1 MPCGLFCFHHVSTM
15 NECVRVEDCCLPRC
29 LYDPTQADQLG
40 NARHTMRG
48 ACDVEPSSYQL
59 CCARCMFGAGPAHR
73 GRLLVSHSRHG
84 ISTYR
89 MEPAGP
95 CHDTL
100 SVPYRSIT
108 LRMRSDLFVN
118 PLDIAAVV
126 VLCRPSRSPLDAHL
140 LKYQTIQHV
149 LVIQLTWDPASRDT
163 HTAQQLLPAHLPSC

>member
-1 MPCGLFCFHHVSTM
+1 MPCGLFCFHH
-15 NECVRVEDCCLPRC
+15 ERVCGCR
-29 LYDPTQADQLG
+29 
-40 NARHTMRG
+40 
-48 ACDVEPSSYQL
+48 
-59 CCARCMFGAGPAHR
+59 
-73 GRLLVSHSRHG
+73 RLLPATLPVRSHTSRSAGQCSPHHEGRMRRRTQLVSALLCPMHVWPDPHTEVGCWCLTGTRHG

-108 LRMRSDLFVN
+108 LRMRSDLSVN

-126 VLCRPSRSPLDAHL
+126 VLCRPSRSPLDEHL
-140 LKYQTIQHV
+140 LTYQTIQHV
-149 LVIQLTWDPASRDT
+149 LVIQLIWDPASRDT

>member
-1 MPCGLFCFHHVSTM
+1 MPCGLFCFHH
-15 NECVRVEDCCLPRC
+15 ERVC
-29 LYDPTQADQLG
+29 
-40 NARHTMRG
+40 
-48 ACDVEPSSYQL
+48 AC
-59 CCARCMFGAGPAHR
+59 R
-73 GRLLVSHSRHG
+73 RLLPATLPVRSHTSRSAGQCSPHHEGRMRRRTQLVSALLCPMHVWCRTCTPRSVAGVSQAPRHG

-140 LKYQTIQHV
+140 LTYQTIQHV
-149 LVIQLTWDPASRDT
+149 LVIQLICDPASRDT